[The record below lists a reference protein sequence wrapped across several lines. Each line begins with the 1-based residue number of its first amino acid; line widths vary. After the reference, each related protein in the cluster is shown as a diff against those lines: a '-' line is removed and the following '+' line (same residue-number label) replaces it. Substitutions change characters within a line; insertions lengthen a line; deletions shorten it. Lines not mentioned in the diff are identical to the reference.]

1 MLSLPCVGYVSCPEI
16 EMTGLPLTS
25 PIVFSVGPGLSTTY
39 GTGTMAPITAN
50 ASVRKPAT
58 SRVRA
63 RRDMDELYA
72 FRTALF
78 AGTDPFGAAVGE
90 HLVLPDGHLALE

>member
-1 MLSLPCVGYVSCPEI
+1 
-16 EMTGLPLTS
+16 MTGFPLTS

-39 GTGTMAPITAN
+39 GTGSMAPITAN
-50 ASVRKPAT
+50 ASARKPAT

-72 FRTALF
+72 FRAPGISGALV
-78 AGTDPFGAAVGE
+78 AGADPLGVSVGE
-90 HLVLPDGHLALE
+90 HLVLPDGHLVLEVVDQPAARL